1 MKIIAESSL
10 TSKEQLTLPLAIRRI
25 LGVKAGDSL
34 VWGLD
39 DQGQITV
46 EAGRPHTLEDVRAAV
61 AAARPELPAGKRAT
75 VEGMKAG
82 IADAMRRKHEGR

>member
-1 MKIIAESSL
+1 MKILAESSL
-10 TSKEQLTLPLAIRRI
+10 TTKEQLTLPLAIRRL

-39 DQGQITV
+39 DQGHVTV

-61 AAARPELPAGKRAT
+61 AAARPGVPAFKPVT
-75 VEGMKAG
+75 VERMKAG
-82 IADAMRRKHEGR
+82 IAAAIRRKHAGR